1 MCMMVLV
8 QRSELRELLVG
19 VVWVLGTKLRFS
31 CLVDRC
37 FIICTVSP
45 APRVDS

>member
-31 CLVDRC
+31 GLASWP
-37 FIICTVSP
+37 SP
-45 APRVDS
+45 SSHQDSPLLK